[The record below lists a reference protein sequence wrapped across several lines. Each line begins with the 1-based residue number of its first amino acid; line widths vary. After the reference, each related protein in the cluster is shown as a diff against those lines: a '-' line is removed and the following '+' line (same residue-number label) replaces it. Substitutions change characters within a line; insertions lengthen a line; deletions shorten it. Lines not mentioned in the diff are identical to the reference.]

1 MLHHDPE
8 AALNLLGEFA
18 KELVGRAAIP
28 ESEDR
33 RLAGYFAGVVAAGA
47 VSREASTPFR
57 T

>member
-8 AALNLLGEFA
+8 AALNVLGEFA

-33 RLAGYFAGVVAAGA
+33 RLAGYFADLVAAGA
-47 VSREASTPFR
+47 ASREASTPFR